1 MEKGWPKES
10 EREWERESLNCER
23 RTRTFFGN
31 EMKAWLNIC
40 PYQWYNVH
48 TFWFQR
54 ERKSKRNIWSLNGLL
69 KYNDAVAYTWPVSW
83 DWTDS
88 DNFSDIRFFFE
99 VFFFCNFVTAD
110 EKFPLTEFHFMQIS
124 SVSFILADK
133 TCQSYLLLIIA
144 SQIYFG
150 TKWFSVLYQNF
161 PFEF

>member
-10 EREWERESLNCER
+10 EREWERESLNFER
-23 RTRTFFGN
+23 RTRTFFFGN

-99 VFFFCNFVTAD
+99 VFFSAILWLAD
-110 EKFPLTEFHFMQIS
+110 EKFPLRISFYANIECVFHFGWQNLSI
-124 SVSFILADK
+124 ILAFDH
-133 TCQSYLLLIIA
+133 S
-144 SQIYFG
+144 
-150 TKWFSVLYQNF
+150 
-161 PFEF
+161 